1 MPADTITRACKR
13 GAGELEGA
21 SYDEVLY
28 EGTGPG
34 GTLFLVD
41 GMTDN
46 RNRTVAELRKIFE
59 RNNGVLG
66 QSGTANWAFDRVG
79 VIQVGKEGVSE
90 DDIMDIALGAGADDY
105 SDAGDTWQIVCQV
118 EVLDPISK
126 ALEAKFSVKEAKI
139 QYLPKNKKSI
149 EGRDAEIAI
158 QLADLLD
165 DHDDVQSVFA
175 DFDVSDEELARIA
188 GA

>member
-1 MPADTITRACKR
+1 MIHLFENFNVGDMAVYPAHGVADIIRVETKEIAGNPLRFYHLQVR
-13 GAGELEGA
+13 GSGL
-21 SYDEVLY
+21 
-28 EGTGPG
+28 
-34 GTLFLVD
+34 
-41 GMTDN
+41 
-46 RNRTVAELRKIFE
+46 KI
-59 RNNGVLG
+59 
-66 QSGTANWAFDRVG
+66 
-79 VIQVGKEGVSE
+79 
-90 DDIMDIALGAGADDY
+90 
-105 SDAGDTWQIVCQV
+105 IV
-118 EVLDPISK
+118 PISK